1 MVKRC
6 LSGRVLR
13 RDSEYWVCSCRH
25 WQWIPCKV
33 AASSSTESNPKR
45 ESRNTNVPDGKLPRG
60 PLLSDWVGKVLGQPS
75 VQSPGDCNDPVAT
88 LIDMDDDAAEASVHL
103 QTSVLSGLVAQLETE
118 LSAA

>member
-1 MVKRC
+1 M
-6 LSGRVLR
+6 
-13 RDSEYWVCSCRH
+13 
-25 WQWIPCKV
+25 
-33 AASSSTESNPKR
+33 
-45 ESRNTNVPDGKLPRG
+45 
-60 PLLSDWVGKVLGQPS
+60 LGQPS